1 VFARTCN
8 ALARSCNPFAHSCY
22 ALALF
27 VPCVALAQAPQWPTN
42 ADIERAQKATPFP
55 SADRIGS
62 QPVPLPPKVVPQRGG
77 IDIEAI
83 ARSKLRVPA
92 GASDPPGA
100 DPLVAGPPL
109 RIFITLEMPQASL
122 RLLVDQAARSGAML
136 VLRGLKAGSMRE
148 TLAAVRILIGERNV
162 AWLIDPEAFT
172 RFGVHQAPTFVLSL
186 NDATNGD
193 ANHSCTSGCVT
204 PSAFVS
210 VAGDVSLDYA
220 LDAIMRRRPEA
231 TPRAE
236 PFIKRLRGS

>member
-1 VFARTCN
+1 MPARIDRFVCRAFALSYQT
-8 ALARSCNPFAHSCY
+8 
-22 ALALF
+22 LALLA
-27 VPCVALAQAPQWPTN
+27 PCIALAQAPQWPTPQ
-42 ADIERAQKATPFP
+42 DIERAQKAAPFP

-83 ARSKLRVPA
+83 ARSKFRVPA
-92 GASDPPGA
+92 GASNPPGA

-122 RLLVDQAARSGAML
+122 RLLVDQAARSGAVL
-136 VLRGLKAGSMRE
+136 VLRGLKARSMRE
-148 TLAAVRILIGERNV
+148 TLATVRDLIGGHNV
-162 AWLIDPEAFT
+162 GWLIDPEAFT

-193 ANHSCTSGCVT
+193 AQRSCTSGCVT

-220 LDAIMRRRPEA
+220 LETIMRRRPEA

-236 PFIKRLRGS
+236 PILKRLRGS